1 MTSMALVPAALGN
14 GVRVDGAHDGVEV
27 RDRVVRYDDSSV
39 VETWTEVVNTG
50 DGPVVV
56 QRLDSLVADLAP
68 GDHELSY
75 FTSGWGEEF
84 GPVDIPLR
92 TPTVLQSLDGRSSRS
107 IHPWFALR
115 APDGSVQ
122 LVTVAWSGNWV
133 FRFDGDTERGFRITG
148 GLHDEGFAKT
158 LGPGESV
165 AGPRVV
171 VVTGTD
177 LDAATVD
184 LARVGLQHWYAR
196 NDLSD
201 RLPLEWNH
209 WWSYEDHEIDE
220 KVFRANVDAAQHLG
234 IEVCTLDAGWFGP
247 SDPGTHWV
255 DYRGDWHLVNTTRF
269 PSGLR
274 DLADYV
280 HGKGMAFGLWCEI
293 EALGPKAALARERPE
308 LVATSATASRSG
320 TSASGAPR
328 RRSWAYDTLARL
340 VDEYGADWIKLD
352 FNLDPGLGCDR
363 TDHGHGAGDG
373 LFEHYTGYY
382 DVLDRAARPHPAVV
396 LENCSSGGLRIDLG
410 MLRQDAPDVPQRPR
424 LARARPAAAVG
435 CLDDAASEP
444 AAALGLVGV
453 GRRASAADVRP
464 GLGHPHGRPAGLLP
478 PDRHGRRV
486 RAVLA
491 AAGPARLGGRAAARP
506 ARGLRRDHP
515 PVRGRGR
522 PAPVDR
528 SAAADGQGDRWAAF
542 QYTLAETDEHLVFA
556 FRLPGGEPART
567 IRLAGLAPS
576 TAYVPPGRRRAARRR
591 KRRRDGWRAGL
602 GAGDRRDPAGASRGR
617 LRAASR
623 PPGPTSG
630 TSKVKIE
637 ASTSSTSRCPRSS
650 TSATAARTCC
660 SSASRAGGHVGWGE
674 CEAGAAA

>member
-1 MTSMALVPAALGN
+1 MTSMALVPAALGD

-209 WWSYEDHEIDE
+209 WWSYEDHKIDE

-247 SDPGTHWV
+247 SDPGSHWV

-308 LVATSATASRSG
+308 LVATRDGEPLGYVCLGSPAA
-320 TSASGAPR
+320 
-328 RRSWAYDTLARL
+328 RSWAYDTLARL
-340 VDEYGADWIKLD
+340 VDEHGADWIKLD

-382 DVLDRAARPHPAVV
+382 DVLDRFRAAHPAVV

-410 MLRQDAPDVPQRPR
+410 ILRRTHLTFLSDPDWPEHGLQLLWGASTMLHPSRLLHWGWSEWVGEHPRQTFDPGSATLTADQLDYYRRIGMVGASGLSWRLPGLPDWVAERLRDQHEVYAATIRRFVAAGDLRRLTGQPQR
-424 LARARPAAAVG
+424 
-435 CLDDAASEP
+435 
-444 AAALGLVGV
+444 
-453 GRRASAADVRP
+453 
-464 GLGHPHGRPAGLLP
+464 
-478 PDRHGRRV
+478 
-486 RAVLA
+486 
-491 AAGPARLGGRAAARP
+491 
-506 ARGLRRDHP
+506 
-515 PVRGRGR
+515 
-522 PAPVDR
+522 
-528 SAAADGQGDRWAAF
+528 DGQGDRWAAF

-576 TAYVPPGRRRAARRR
+576 TAYVLQ
-591 KRRRDGWRAGL
+591 D
-602 GAGDRRDPAGASRGR
+602 
-617 LRAASR
+617 
-623 PPGPTSG
+623 
-630 TSKVKIE
+630 
-637 ASTSSTSRCPRSS
+637 
-650 TSATAARTCC
+650 
-660 SSASRAGGHVGWGE
+660 AGGRPGGE
-674 CEAGAAA
+674 SAGETAGGQGSALATDGIPLELPEEGSALLLVRPAPRAEPAR